1 MKHRCCSCRNIA
13 IARRW
18 MRWFH
23 GWSYLGNWNLFWRQ
37 SQIQNHLWNEI
48 KCNEMKRNE
57 TQCNVT
63 TRKVVIVKIT
73 CKKTTKPQ
81 PKDTYRSECSCELKG
96 HSQMSCHANSNKK
109 NIQSLKKQKIT
120 NLYKRGTGISP
131 WNSLLVFQKF
141 EFLFLLP
148 QINIICRD
156 FLFTKIRSLLIREDS
171 CSRFWSSH
179 CGIGAPYII
188 HSFPRKFN
196 NTRIIMFAFHIF
208 QVNIFLA
215 ASSGVRWS

>member
-1 MKHRCCSCRNIA
+1 MKHRCCSCRNVA
-13 IARRW
+13 IARSR

-23 GWSYLGNWNLFWRQ
+23 GWSYLGNWNLFRRQ

-73 CKKTTKPQ
+73 CKKTKTKPQ
-81 PKDTYRSECSCELKG
+81 PKDTYWNDNDNNRSECSCELKG

-109 NIQSLKKQKIT
+109 NIQSLKNQKI
-120 NLYKRGTGISP
+120 YKFILEGD
-131 WNSLLVFQKF
+131 WNCALIQLTRVSEICVS
-141 EFLFLLP
+141 FLLP

-156 FLFTKIRSLLIREDS
+156 FLFKQNS
-171 CSRFWSSH
+171 
-179 CGIGAPYII
+179 
-188 HSFPRKFN
+188 
-196 NTRIIMFAFHIF
+196 
-208 QVNIFLA
+208 
-215 ASSGVRWS
+215 

>member
-13 IARRW
+13 IARSR

-23 GWSYLGNWNLFWRQ
+23 GWSYLGNWNLFRRQ

-81 PKDTYRSECSCELKG
+81 PKDTYWNDNNSNNKRSECSCELKG

-109 NIQSLKKQKIT
+109 NIQSLKNQKI
-120 NLYKRGTGISP
+120 YKFIHEGD
-131 WNSLLVFQKF
+131 WNFALIQLTRVSEICVSFSATTDKYNFQRFPFLPKF
-141 EFLFLLP
+141 VVYL
-148 QINIICRD
+148 
-156 FLFTKIRSLLIREDS
+156 
-171 CSRFWSSH
+171 
-179 CGIGAPYII
+179 
-188 HSFPRKFN
+188 
-196 NTRIIMFAFHIF
+196 
-208 QVNIFLA
+208 
-215 ASSGVRWS
+215 